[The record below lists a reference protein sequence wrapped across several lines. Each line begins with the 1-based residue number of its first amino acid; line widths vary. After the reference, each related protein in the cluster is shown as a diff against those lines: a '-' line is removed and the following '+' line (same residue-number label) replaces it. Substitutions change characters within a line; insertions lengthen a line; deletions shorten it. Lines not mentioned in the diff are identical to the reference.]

1 VVLFHLLEGN
11 MKLDTHYNHLK
22 VEKGRYEHWKKSGYF
37 KSGDTSKPK
46 FSVVI
51 PPPNVTGVLHLGHAW
66 DNTFQDI
73 IARYKKA
80 QGFDVLYLPGMDHAG
95 IATQARIDGRLR
107 ERGLSRY
114 DLGREKFLEEA
125 WKWKEE

>member
-1 VVLFHLLEGN
+1 

-80 QGFDVLYLPGMDHAG
+80 QGFPPQVGCGTDFRYRELWASLFVWQWFRPIVRRY
-95 IATQARIDGRLR
+95 RL
-107 ERGLSRY
+107 
-114 DLGREKFLEEA
+114 FLV
-125 WKWKEE
+125 